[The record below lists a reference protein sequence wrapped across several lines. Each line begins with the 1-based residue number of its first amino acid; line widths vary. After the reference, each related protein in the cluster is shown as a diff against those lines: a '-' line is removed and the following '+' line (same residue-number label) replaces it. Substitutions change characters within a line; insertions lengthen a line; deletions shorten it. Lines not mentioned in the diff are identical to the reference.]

1 MTEDEAP
8 MKVTPLDL
16 RQQRFKTAIR
26 GFDRAEVTAF
36 LSIAL
41 LCMGLIFGPMGAV
54 LSELFPTQVRYTGAS
69 LAFNFAGIIGASPHC
84 DPLPGRG
91 GPCRGK

>member
-1 MTEDEAP
+1 

-36 LSIAL
+36 LSEAADDFEQILREQERLRQEIMRVEAILFL
-41 LCMGLIFGPMGAV
+41 LLPLIPISEL
-54 LSELFPTQVRYTGAS
+54 LSEAWR
-69 LAFNFAGIIGASPHC
+69 
-84 DPLPGRG
+84 DERG
-91 GPCRGK
+91 DQQNP